1 MRAPISWL
9 REYVDVPLAATP
21 REVLDAFVR
30 IGLEDEAIHEAGV
43 VGPIVVGEVLERTPE
58 PQSNGKT
65 INWCQVRVAPEGE
78 PAADGGADVRGI
90 VCGAHNFET
99 GDFVVVALPGAE
111 LPGDFHISAR
121 KTYGHVSDGMI
132 ASERELGLGDDHAG
146 IIVLGER
153 GIEAE
158 PGTPALPLLGL
169 NDVAVEVNV
178 TPDRG
183 YAMSMRGLGREYSH
197 ATGAAFRDPALRP
210 ELAEITKQGIASDPA
225 EVRVPITIADE
236 LAVRG
241 QAISEIFAGFVV
253 TGVDPTRQSP
263 TWLAQHL
270 RLAGMRSLGLLIDIT
285 NFVML
290 ELGQPIHGYDL
301 DKLQGGIHVRRAKAG
316 EELTTLDGVE
326 RKLSDED
333 ILITD
338 DRGPIGLAGV
348 MGGTETELSGTTT
361 NVFIEAANFSP
372 ISIAR
377 TARRHRLP
385 SEASRRFD
393 RGVDPAVTVPAGAR
407 VAELLVSLAGGTV
420 QPVGSI
426 VGEPRERESISLP
439 VGFPAKLMGIDYSR
453 EEVLDSLEAV
463 GCEIRGDRDADV
475 LEVVPPTWRPDLT
488 SDVTLVEEVGRL
500 QGFDRIPSTLPQSP
514 QGHGFT
520 REQTLRRQLTDV
532 LAATGHVE
540 VLSYPFLPE
549 TDNALFSSPDGSA
562 VAQMKLE
569 NAMDAKTAWMRRSM
583 LPGLVG
589 VAHRNESRGM
599 TDLAVFELG
608 RVFLPEPGVRY
619 GVDELPPLAARPSD
633 EKLAELND
641 GIPPQPYHLGALLIG
656 DRTAKQPGVAAQPY
670 GWQDAIELVGRIG
683 LATAAELRVRQG
695 SHQAFH
701 PGRCA
706 EVFIVDQAGEQT
718 SVGFAGELHP
728 AVTEER
734 DLPRVVAAVEVNV
747 DLILEKSVRHVS
759 AGTIVG
765 FPAATQDLSLVVPQ
779 SAPAGEVLDAV
790 RSGAGELLE
799 AIHLVD
805 DYRGT
810 GLAED
815 QKSLTFALRFRAT
828 DRTLT
833 AAEATEAK
841 EAGAARAAELF
852 GATIR
857 A

>member
-1 MRAPISWL
+1 MRVPLSWL
-9 REYVDVPLAATP
+9 REYVDVPAESTPEDVLAALVSVGF
-21 REVLDAFVR
+21 EEEDVHGF
-30 IGLEDEAIHEAGV
+30 GLT
-43 VGPIVVGEVLERTPE
+43 GPIVVGEVVSFEDE
-58 PQSNGKT
+58 PQKNGKT
-65 INWCQVRVAPEGE
+65 IRWCQVDVGAEH
-78 PAADGGADVRGI
+78 GGVRGI
-90 VCGAHNFET
+90 VCGAHNFFA
-99 GDFVVVALPGAE
+99 GDKVVVTLPGAV
-111 LPGDFHISAR
+111 LPGPFEISAR

-132 ASERELGLGDDHAG
+132 ASARELGLSDEHEG
-146 IIVLGER
+146 ILRLVELGLDPEV
-153 GIEAE
+153 GSDAV
-158 PGTPALPLLGL
+158 ALLGL
-169 NDVAVEVNV
+169 DDVAVEINV

-183 YAMSMRGLGREYSH
+183 YALAMRGVAREYAH
-197 ATGAAFRDPALRP
+197 ATGAVFRDPGLREWDDLQQP
-210 ELAEITKQGIASDPA
+210 TGGFAVSVDDVAPIRGNVGASEFVA
-225 EVRVPITIADE
+225 RIVR
-236 LAVRG
+236 
-241 QAISEIFAGFVV
+241 
-253 TGVDPTRQSP
+253 GVDPTRP
-263 TWLAQHL
+263 TPPWMIS
-270 RLAGMRSLGLLIDIT
+270 RLALAGIRSLGVLIDIT
-285 NFVML
+285 NYVML
-290 ELGQPIHGYDL
+290 ELGNPIHGYDL
-301 DKLQGGIHVRRAKAG
+301 DRLAGGITVRRATAG
-316 EELTTLDGVE
+316 EKLTTLDGNE

-348 MGGTETELSGTTT
+348 MGGMETELSGTTT

-377 TARRHRLP
+377 TARRHKLP

-407 VAELLVSLAGGTV
+407 VAELLVTLAGGTL

-426 VGEPRERESISLP
+426 VGEITERESVPLP
-439 VGFPAKLMGIDYSR
+439 IGYPAQLMGIDYTR
-453 EEVLDSLEAV
+453 DEVLDSLEAV
-463 GCEIRGDRDADV
+463 GCEIRGDRNADV

-500 QGFDRIPSTLPQSP
+500 QGFDRIPSILPQSP
-514 QGHGFT
+514 EGHGFT
-520 REQTLRRQLTDV
+520 REQTLLRQLSDV

-540 VLSYPFLPE
+540 VLSYPFLAE
-549 TDNALFSSPDGSA
+549 TENALFSSADGSE
-562 VAQMKLE
+562 VAQVKLE
-569 NAMDAKTAWMRRSM
+569 NALDAKAAWLRRSM

-599 TDLAVFELG
+599 TDLAIFELG
-608 RVFLPEPGVRY
+608 RVFLPEPGVEY
-619 GVDELPPLAARPSD
+619 GAAELPPLAQRPSD
-633 EKLAELND
+633 ETLAALNA
-641 GIPPQPYHLGALLIG
+641 GIPAQPYFLGALLIG
-656 DRTAKQPGVAAQPY
+656 DRTPKQVGVAALPY
-670 GWQDAIELVGRIG
+670 SWQDAIELVGRIG
-683 LATAAELRVRQG
+683 LATAADLRVRQG

-706 EVFIVDQAGEQT
+706 EVYIVDTAGNET

-734 DLPRVVAAVEVNV
+734 DLPRVAAAVELNV
-747 DLILEKSVRHVS
+747 DLIIEKSERHVS

-779 SAPAGEVLDAV
+779 SVPAGQVLEAV
-790 RSGAGELLE
+790 RSGAGDLLE

-805 DYRGT
+805 DYRGQ
-810 GLAED
+810 GLEED

>member
-9 REYVDVPLAATP
+9 REYVDVPEDATP

-30 IGLEDEAIHEAGV
+30 IGLEDEAIHAAGV
-43 VGPIVVGEVLERTPE
+43 SGPVVVGEVLERIPE

-78 PAADGGADVRGI
+78 QLADGGADVRGI
-90 VCGAHNFET
+90 VCGAHNFEA

-153 GIEAE
+153 GITAE

-183 YAMSMRGLGREYSH
+183 YAMSMRGLAREYGH
-197 ATGAAFRDPALRP
+197 ATGASFRDPALRQ
-210 ELAEITKQGIASDPA
+210 ELADIAQGGVASDPA
-225 EVRVPITIADE
+225 AVRVPVTIADE
-236 LAVRG
+236 SAVRG
-241 QAISEIFAGFVV
+241 QQISEMFAGFVV
-253 TGVDPTRQSP
+253 TGVDPARATPS
-263 TWLAQHL
+263 WMAQRL
-270 RLAGMRSLGLLIDIT
+270 RLAGIRSLGLLIDIT
-285 NFVML
+285 NYVML

-301 DKLQGGIHVRRAKAG
+301 DKLQGGIHVRRAAAG
-316 EELTTLDGVE
+316 EKLTTLDGNE

-348 MGGTETELSGTTT
+348 MGGAETELSDTTT
-361 NVFIEAANFSP
+361 NVFIEAANFSS

-377 TARRHRLP
+377 TARRHKLP

-407 VAELLVSLAGGTV
+407 VAELLVSLAGGTL
-420 QPVGSI
+420 QPVGSVI
-426 VGEPRERESISLP
+426 GEVREREAISLP
-439 VGFPAKLMGIDYSR
+439 IGFPAQLMGIDYSR
-453 EEVLDSLEAV
+453 AEVLDSLEAV

-475 LEVVPPTWRPDLT
+475 LSVVPPTWRHDLT
-488 SDVTLVEEVGRL
+488 SEVTLVEEVGRL
-500 QGFDRIPSTLPQSP
+500 QGFDRIPAILPQSP
-514 QGHGFT
+514 EGHGFT
-520 REQTLRRQLTDV
+520 REQTLRRQLSDV
-532 LAATGHVE
+532 LAATGKVE
-540 VLSYPFLPE
+540 VLSYPFLSDTE
-549 TDNALFSSPDGSA
+549 NALFSSPDGSP
-562 VAQMKLE
+562 VSQMKLQ
-569 NAMDAKTAWMRRSM
+569 NAMDAKAAWMRRSM

-599 TDLAVFELG
+599 TDLAIFELG
-608 RVFLPEPGVRY
+608 RVFLPVAGVEY
-619 GVDELPPLAARPSD
+619 GVDELPPLAERPSD

-656 DRTAKQPGVAAQPY
+656 DRTAKQPGVEAVDY
-670 GWQDAIELVGRIG
+670 GWEDAIELVQRVG
-683 LATAAELRVRQG
+683 LATAGDLRVRQG

-706 EVFIVDQAGEQT
+706 EVYIVDAAGTES

-734 DLPRVVAAVEVNV
+734 DLPRVVAAVELNV
-747 DLILEKSVRHVS
+747 DLILEKSERHVS

-765 FPAATQDLSLVVPQ
+765 FPAATQDLSLVVPV
-779 SAPAGEVLDAV
+779 SVAAGDVLAAV
-790 RSGAGELLE
+790 QSGAGSLLE
-799 AIHLVD
+799 AIYLVD
-805 DYRGT
+805 DYRGR
-810 GLAED
+810 GLEDD

-841 EAGAARAAELF
+841 EAGAARAAELY

>member
-58 PQSNGKT
+58 SQSNGKT

-426 VGEPRERESISLP
+426 VGETRES
-439 VGFPAKLMGIDYSR
+439 
-453 EEVLDSLEAV
+453 
-463 GCEIRGDRDADV
+463 
-475 LEVVPPTWRPDLT
+475 
-488 SDVTLVEEVGRL
+488 
-500 QGFDRIPSTLPQSP
+500 
-514 QGHGFT
+514 
-520 REQTLRRQLTDV
+520 TLR
-532 LAATGHVE
+532 
-540 VLSYPFLPE
+540 
-549 TDNALFSSPDGSA
+549 
-562 VAQMKLE
+562 
-569 NAMDAKTAWMRRSM
+569 
-583 LPGLVG
+583 
-589 VAHRNESRGM
+589 
-599 TDLAVFELG
+599 
-608 RVFLPEPGVRY
+608 
-619 GVDELPPLAARPSD
+619 
-633 EKLAELND
+633 
-641 GIPPQPYHLGALLIG
+641 
-656 DRTAKQPGVAAQPY
+656 
-670 GWQDAIELVGRIG
+670 
-683 LATAAELRVRQG
+683 
-695 SHQAFH
+695 
-701 PGRCA
+701 
-706 EVFIVDQAGEQT
+706 
-718 SVGFAGELHP
+718 
-728 AVTEER
+728 
-734 DLPRVVAAVEVNV
+734 
-747 DLILEKSVRHVS
+747 
-759 AGTIVG
+759 
-765 FPAATQDLSLVVPQ
+765 
-779 SAPAGEVLDAV
+779 
-790 RSGAGELLE
+790 
-799 AIHLVD
+799 
-805 DYRGT
+805 
-810 GLAED
+810 
-815 QKSLTFALRFRAT
+815 
-828 DRTLT
+828 
-833 AAEATEAK
+833 
-841 EAGAARAAELF
+841 
-852 GATIR
+852 
-857 A
+857 